1 MTYISFTIIFTL
13 LLYARHIRRLHER
26 DEDMRVWVA
35 RRYPKV
41 ERDNGRG

>member
-26 DEDMRVWVA
+26 DEGMRVHVA
-35 RRYPKV
+35 KNYPR
-41 ERDNGRG
+41 EGME